1 VRQFGALSAG
11 LLVIALAR
19 AAFATAPAH
28 FGSGA
33 RSAALARADVA
44 DADATS
50 APVQNAALAA
60 APGMRLRLG
69 YGYGAMD
76 LRIDGRRAPILPAS
90 GLDLGA
96 QVGVKLSPSL
106 SAGLALGAHLPDAHL
121 AEIAFRPGTEP
132 QFFRYEAPLQRAAFD
147 VVGALRYRAVALG
160 AGASFALD
168 MGGGGTRFDLGGDAQ
183 GTYADAA
190 ADVALE
196 YRAAPIVGLSVDL
209 GRVALGASL
218 RGPLAVGVSVS
229 SDVTISLADNPL
241 NGTTAV
247 RVTGASGYDPARLI
261 LGGRVKVIRGL
272 SISGALEWQGYSAAP
287 PPVADVTLDVRLGTS
302 PGRKEVRFV
311 LPRFRDVLAP
321 RLGVEWVGARGAP
334 GGERAARDGA
344 LRWALR
350 AGYVLAPSPVPPQT
364 GFTSYAD
371 ASRHGISMGG
381 GVGFGRFWG
390 VDLRLDAAGQ
400 LSVLAPRTEQKQIDA
415 LPFARY
421 EVSGRTW
428 YGALSFEGGFR

>member
-1 VRQFGALSAG
+1 MAARGAG
-11 LLVIALAR
+11 
-19 AAFATAPAH
+19 ATAPAH

-44 DADATS
+44 DADPTS

-60 APGMRLRLG
+60 APGMRLRIG

-76 LRIDGRRAPILPAS
+76 LRIDGRRAPIAAAS
-90 GLDLGA
+90 GIDLAA
-96 QVGVKLSPSL
+96 QVGGKLSPSF
-106 SAGLALGAHLPDAHL
+106 SAGLALGAYLPDAHL
-121 AEIAFRPGTEP
+121 AAIAFRPGTEP
-132 QFFRYEAPLQRAAFD
+132 QFFRYEAPLQRASFD
-147 VVGALRYRAVALG
+147 LVGALRYRSLALG

-190 ADVALE
+190 ADVALA
-196 YRAAPIVGLSVDL
+196 YRAAPILGLSLDL
-209 GRVALGASL
+209 GRVALGASF
-218 RGPLAVGVSVS
+218 RGPLAVGVSVA
-229 SDVTISLADNPL
+229 SDVTIALAENPL

-247 RVTGASGYDPARLI
+247 RVTGASGYDPARL
-261 LGGRVKVIRGL
+261 LFGGRVKVFRGL
-272 SISGALEWQGYSAAP
+272 SISGALEWQGYRAAP

-321 RLGVEWVGARGAP
+321 RLGIEWVGSHGAP
-334 GGERAARDGA
+334 GGARARGDRAM
-344 LRWALR
+344 RWAVR
-350 AGYVLAPSPVPPQT
+350 AGYVLAPSPLPPQT

-371 ASRHGISMGG
+371 ATRHGISLGG
-381 GVGFGRFWG
+381 GAGLGRFWG
-390 VDLRLDAAGQ
+390 VDLRLDAAGG
-400 LSVLAPRTEQKQIDA
+400 LAVLVPRTEQKKSDA
-415 LPFARY
+415 LPFAHY

-428 YGALSFEGGFR
+428 YGSLSLEGGFQ

>member
-1 VRQFGALSAG
+1 MVFLAAAGAL
-11 LLVIALAR
+11 
-19 AAFATAPAH
+19 ATPPAH

-60 APGMRLRLG
+60 APGIRLRIG
-69 YGYGAMD
+69 YGHGAMD
-76 LRIDGRRAPILPAS
+76 LRIDGRRAPIAPAS
-90 GLDLGA
+90 GLDLAA
-96 QVGVKLSPSL
+96 QAGWKLSSSF
-106 SAGLALGAHLPDAHL
+106 SAGLALGAHLPDAHI
-121 AEIAFRPGTEP
+121 AAIAFRPGTEP
-132 QFFRYEAPLQRAAFD
+132 QFFRYEAPLQRASFD
-147 VVGALRYRAVALG
+147 LVAALRYRAFALG

-168 MGGGGTRFDLGGDAQ
+168 MGGEGTRFDLGGDAQ
-183 GTYADAA
+183 GTYPDAA
-190 ADVALE
+190 TDIALE
-196 YRAAPIVGLSVDL
+196 YRAAPIVGLSLDL
-209 GRVALGASL
+209 GRVALGASF

-229 SDVTISLADNPL
+229 SDVTIALAENPL

-247 RVTGASGYDPARLI
+247 RVTGASGYDPARL
-261 LGGRVKVIRGL
+261 LFGGRVKVAGGL
-272 SISGALEWQGYSAAP
+272 SISGALEWQGYRAAP

-321 RLGVEWVGARGAP
+321 RLGIEWVGSRGAP
-334 GGERAARDGA
+334 GAERAAGDRA
-344 LRWALR
+344 IRWAAR

-371 ASRHGISMGG
+371 ATRHGMSIGG
-381 GVGFGRFWG
+381 GLGLGRFWG
-390 VDLRLDAAGQ
+390 VDLRLDATGA
-400 LSVLAPRTEQKQIDA
+400 LSLLAPRTERKKIDA
-415 LPFARY
+415 LPFAQY

-428 YGALSFEGGFR
+428 YGALSFEGGFK